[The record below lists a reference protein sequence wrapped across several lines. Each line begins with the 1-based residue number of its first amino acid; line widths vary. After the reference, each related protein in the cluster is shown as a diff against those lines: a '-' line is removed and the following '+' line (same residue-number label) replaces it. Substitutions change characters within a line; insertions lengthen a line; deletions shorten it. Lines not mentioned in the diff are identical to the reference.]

1 MQRLASVAALLAGFA
16 LVTTAWSAL
25 SGGPPPKAARPAG
38 AAAKATAPDGKPSMK
53 DTLARL
59 KVPPDWFAGVKIDWD
74 MAKPWK
80 DGRVEVRR
88 LLALDDP
95 DKVRQ
100 GVKITWLYAQ
110 KGDIGDGHEI
120 SLYLFLSGN
129 YDWALLEY
137 PKYLQ
142 KVAGNGATHGYLCY
156 ASCFAHFGEYAK
168 ALEVLDK
175 AMADLPKPPWRITS
189 TANIWNRR
197 GDICVEMGDLAKAKQ
212 CYGEALRLY
221 PTSDQ
226 PNGRHLLARN
236 AAKVQTKLDL
246 MTMASLQSAK
256 LRDGVYTGKSLGYS
270 DTQDMLTT
278 VTIKDGKIADV
289 QVKHQEKI
297 DLGATRIVP
306 KRIVDAQSLKVDAV
320 TGATITSQAIVD
332 GAFQALKQA
341 GLQ

>member
-1 MQRLASVAALLAGFA
+1 MQRLASVAALFAGFA

-175 AMADLPKPPWRITS
+175 AMADLPKPPWRISS

-212 CYGEALRLY
+212 CYAEALRLY

-297 DLGATRIVP
+297 DLGATRIIP